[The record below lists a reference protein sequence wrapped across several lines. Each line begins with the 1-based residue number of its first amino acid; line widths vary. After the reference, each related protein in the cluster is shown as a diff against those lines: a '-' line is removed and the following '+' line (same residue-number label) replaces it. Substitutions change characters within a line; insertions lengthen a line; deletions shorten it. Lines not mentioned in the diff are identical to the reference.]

1 MNDKFK
7 LDNNNNALLH
17 INMDREIYFSIK
29 DIDQKETMVSISEV
43 YRALRNIETLLG
55 GNVKFEEPVEEVG
68 WQRRIK

>member
-1 MNDKFK
+1 MNDKLK
-7 LDNNNNALLH
+7 LDNNDGAVFH
-17 INMDREIYFSIK
+17 INTDREIYFSIK
-29 DIDQKETMVSISEV
+29 DINQKETMVSISEV

>member
-1 MNDKFK
+1 MNDKLK
-7 LDNNNNALLH
+7 LDNNDGAVLH
-17 INMDREIYFSIK
+17 IDTDREIYFSIK
-29 DIDQKETMVSISEV
+29 DINQKETMVSISEV